1 MFMFMAIVVKNFY
14 ILLYPIKIYEVYIC
28 FNLAT
33 KRGEIMVCP
42 LGLCHAPAT
51 IFVPLIINIM
61 APLH

>member
-14 ILLYPIKIYEVYIC
+14 ILLYANKDLLSS
-28 FNLAT
+28 NLFQSSK